1 MKNQPHKE
9 NKKIREL
16 WAILLLLISLFVAVC
31 FYMPNSTGIVGK
43 IIVNSMV
50 FLIGSNGLKFLPVFL
65 LMSSVS
71 LFSTSVNQN
80 TVIQASVIGLF
91 CLILSIDSAH
101 FKLGN
106 TLPSTLKP
114 NSGGWVGILSLYVL
128 HKLIGPTGVLIFIV
142 GGSCIFCMLIFGFS
156 LSGLVKKIFYPPIT
170 DTVNQQ
176 ASGLE
181 HRTISLTSKIK
192 KWLLGHDQNTLVF
205 PYKESAQ
212 ENDFSQNPANHPQH
226 PLTKPTLFHDSFE
239 EISTPEIVEKRY
251 EEEIKDNSLKKLAKR
266 KTLFKLPSLNLLKE
280 ISRKNFKDS
289 TKEKQEK
296 AAILE
301 EALSSFNV
309 HATVVHITQGPSVT
323 RFELQPGEGVKIS
336 KITALSKDI
345 ALKLAVHDVRIEAP
359 IPGKALVGIEVPNN
373 FVDMVGLKALI
384 NTPTSKNHPS
394 KLLAGMGLTIT
405 GEHVLMDLSR
415 MPHILIAGAT
425 GSGKSVCVNTIIL
438 SILMR
443 ARPDEVKFLMIDP
456 KKVELSFYQDIP
468 HLVAPVVTDPHKAAA
483 TLKRWALF
491 EMEQRYDLFSK
502 SGVKDIEGYNRLIE
516 KEEETD
522 LSPIPYIVVVIDEL
536 ADLMM
541 VASQEVE
548 QTICRLAQMARATGI
563 HLVIATQRPSVNV
576 VTGLIK
582 ANVPS
587 RISFFLQSQIDSRT
601 ILDMPGAEKLLGK
614 GDMLYLPVGSFK
626 PKRVQGVFI
635 SEQEIKDV
643 VQFLKQQGEPDYI
656 EEILNVEP
664 LESLSENSVDP
675 QQDALFEEAKNLV
688 MNTQYASTSYLQRK
702 LRIGYNR
709 AARIMDELE
718 EKGIISQYAGEKKPR
733 SIS

>member
-176 ASGLE
+176 ESGLE
-181 HRTISLTSKIK
+181 NRTISLTSKIK
-192 KWLLGHDQNTLVF
+192 KWLLGPDQNTLVF

-438 SILMR
+438 SI
-443 ARPDEVKFLMIDP
+443 
-456 KKVELSFYQDIP
+456 
-468 HLVAPVVTDPHKAAA
+468 
-483 TLKRWALF
+483 
-491 EMEQRYDLFSK
+491 
-502 SGVKDIEGYNRLIE
+502 
-516 KEEETD
+516 
-522 LSPIPYIVVVIDEL
+522 
-536 ADLMM
+536 
-541 VASQEVE
+541 
-548 QTICRLAQMARATGI
+548 
-563 HLVIATQRPSVNV
+563 
-576 VTGLIK
+576 
-582 ANVPS
+582 
-587 RISFFLQSQIDSRT
+587 
-601 ILDMPGAEKLLGK
+601 
-614 GDMLYLPVGSFK
+614 
-626 PKRVQGVFI
+626 
-635 SEQEIKDV
+635 
-643 VQFLKQQGEPDYI
+643 
-656 EEILNVEP
+656 
-664 LESLSENSVDP
+664 
-675 QQDALFEEAKNLV
+675 
-688 MNTQYASTSYLQRK
+688 
-702 LRIGYNR
+702 
-709 AARIMDELE
+709 
-718 EKGIISQYAGEKKPR
+718 
-733 SIS
+733 